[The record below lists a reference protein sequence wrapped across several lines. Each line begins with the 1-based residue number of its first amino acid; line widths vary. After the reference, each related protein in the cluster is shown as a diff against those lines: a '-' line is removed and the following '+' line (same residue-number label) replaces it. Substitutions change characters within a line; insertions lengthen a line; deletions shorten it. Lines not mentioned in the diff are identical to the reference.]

1 MVIVSN
7 PFRVKIVFV
16 FFMLPFFLYAQTT
29 ITTPQPVSPQ
39 EPVKPESSIKYPQF
53 QFKGLFQARFLA
65 STANDVDVLGMHHT
79 TGEVT
84 QTSFDIKRMRV
95 GLNTKLSEATEI
107 IILVNLA
114 DFKSD
119 TKGKVLENAYAK
131 YTFNKYI
138 AVLGGQFRPAFGIE
152 ELVPVDIIKSFDF
165 SNQYYEFGK
174 NGWTSFQIGA
184 SATGQFDVGR
194 FPVNYTFSLLNGN
207 GKNQEKDNNN
217 GKQYSTRWVFTLSQA
232 NNINLGLNGGIGTVF
247 TQDVFAVGADIT
259 SDFKLTDKFTFD
271 LQIEYKQGTNH
282 NLYFSLPVT
291 SRAPSVADYQMRGIY
306 FLPNVRYLIDYKK
319 LTSLEFSCRY
329 ERFDPNYK
337 IDSNLRQTYTP
348 MVSLEFG
355 KAYKGRIELGFTID
369 SFDRDVPDTAMYS
382 NNLFLIQFQCRL

>member
-1 MVIVSN
+1 MKKVNTLI
-7 PFRVKIVFV
+7 RVKIVFV
-16 FFMLPFFLYAQTT
+16 LFILPNFLHAQTT
-29 ITTPQPVSPQ
+29 VTTTPPT
-39 EPVKPESSIKYPQF
+39 PESSIKYPQF
-53 QFKGLFQARFLA
+53 QFKGLFQARFMA
-65 STANDVDVLGMHHT
+65 NTTNDVDVLGVHHS

-107 IILVNLA
+107 VILVNLA

-119 TKGKVLENAYAK
+119 TKGKVLENAYGK

-138 AVLGGQFRPAFGIE
+138 AVTGGQFRPAFGIE

-184 SATGQFDVGR
+184 SVTGAVDIGKI
-194 FPVNYTFSLLNGN
+194 PISYAFSILNGN
-207 GKNQEKDNNN
+207 GKNQEKDSDN
-217 GKQYSTRWVFTLSQA
+217 GKLYSTRWVLGLSKKHK
-232 NNINLGLNGGIGTVF
+232 INLGLNGGIGAVS

-291 SRAPSVADYQMRGIY
+291 GRTPNVADYQMRGVY
-306 FLPNVRYLIDYKK
+306 FLPNLRYLIDYKK
-319 LTSLEFSCRY
+319 LTSLELSCRY
-329 ERFDPNYK
+329 ERFDPSYK
-337 IDSNLRQTYTP
+337 INSNLRQTYTP
-348 MVSLEFG
+348 MISLEFG
-355 KAYKGRIELGFTID
+355 KAYTGRIEMGFEID
-369 SFDRDVPDTAMYS
+369 RFARDIPDTSSYS
-382 NNLFLIQFQCRL
+382 DNLFLIQFQCRL

>member
-1 MVIVSN
+1 MEIVSK
-7 PFRVKIVFV
+7 PFIVKIAFI
-16 FFMLPFFLYAQTT
+16 FFIVPLSLTAQVAVTSKE
-29 ITTPQPVSPQ
+29 VSA
-39 EPVKPESSIKYPQF
+39 ENTVKYPQF

-65 STANDVDVLGMHHT
+65 AMTDDVDVLGVHHS

-95 GLNTKLSEATEI
+95 GLNTKLSEATETV
-107 IILVNLA
+107 ILVNLA

-119 TKGKVLENAYAK
+119 TKGKVLENAYVK

-184 SATGQFDVGR
+184 SATGNFDLGKI
-194 FPVNYTFSLLNGN
+194 PVNYAISILNGN
-207 GKNQEKDNNN
+207 GKNQEKDSDN
-217 GKQYSTRWVFTLSQA
+217 GKLYSTRWVFTLSKEHK
-232 NNINLGLNGGIGTVF
+232 INVGLNGGIGAVA
-247 TQDVFAVGADIT
+247 TQDVFAVGADFT
-259 SDFKLTDKFTFD
+259 SDFRLTDKFNFD
-271 LQIEYKQGTNH
+271 LQVEYKQGTNH

-291 SRAPSVADYQMRGIY
+291 SRTPNVADYQMRGIY
-306 FLPNVRYLIDYKK
+306 FLPNLRYLIDYKK
-319 LTSLEFSCRY
+319 LTSLEVSCRY
-329 ERFDPNYK
+329 ERFDPSYK
-337 IDSNLRQTYTP
+337 LNSNLRQTYTP

-355 KAYKGRIELGFTID
+355 KAYTGRIELGFTID
-369 SFDRDVPDTAMYS
+369 KYDKDIPDTATYS
-382 NNLFLIQFQCRL
+382 SNLFLIQFQCRL